1 MRTHNG
7 VLAEGTVDQVVGQ
20 ADTSPAHMWPESRH
34 PGNQWLA
41 NIKGRRKHAITVMIA
56 GQQARQDVR
65 RMYRQA
71 GYPVP

>member
-7 VLAEGTVDQVVGQ
+7 VLAEGTVD
-20 ADTSPAHMWPESRH
+20 
-34 PGNQWLA
+34 QWLA